1 VTEHLRSFGAVELPR
16 RRYTV
21 LLDKA
26 IRGEAD
32 FYRLPADPPISGAQA
47 LAIIAGRN

>member
-1 VTEHLRSFGAVELPR
+1 LRSFGAVEIAR

-26 IRGEAD
+26 IRGDAD
-32 FYRLPADPPISGAQA
+32 FYKLPVDRPMSGARA
-47 LAIIAGRN
+47 LEIIAERG